1 MDAVSKAARMQD
13 PSGPDT
19 VLCRAPGPELQA
31 VLGLGTIWPRN
42 PPPGARRK
50 TADKVMQEVGKE
62 GQEVGKAAYE
72 LLPDQPLPKRKAGD
86 RFALPDKGLEPPFP
100 LPRPDRRNT
109 QCLCSPS
116 PAP

>member
-1 MDAVSKAARMQD
+1 MDAVSKAARMQG

-72 LLPDQPLPKRKAGD
+72 FLPDQPLPRERQGTGSRLRTKD
-86 RFALPDKGLEPPFP
+86 SNPPS
-100 LPRPDRRNT
+100 RSST
-109 QCLCSPS
+109 
-116 PAP
+116 